1 MDHLAQRVRCYGGRV
16 SEAAYTANERD
27 VAPPAE
33 TALKQPVVLRAEHVD
48 KVFQLQHDS
57 VHTLKQRIIKPG
69 RRTFERLDALRDV
82 SFEVHRGE
90 FFGIVGR
97 NGSGKSTLLKCI
109 AGIYSPSSGV
119 ISAAGSMSTFIELGV
134 GFNPELNARDN
145 VVINGALLGLP
156 GQVIHRK
163 FDEIVAFA
171 ELEEFVD
178 MKLKNYSS
186 GMQVRLAFSVAI
198 HAEAEILLLDE
209 VLAVGDAS
217 FQRKCF
223 DTFERLRGE
232 GKTVILVTHDMSMVE
247 RFCSRAMMLERGA
260 IVSLGDPVTV
270 GRDYVQI
277 NVSRDTGLDAGTD
290 RWGDQSAEI
299 LESWFENP
307 AGKRRE
313 ALDQS
318 ESAVFKMRVRFNSA
332 HTGPIFGL
340 SLRDEQKRTAFA
352 SNTLW
357 DGITTGSFAAGDEVV
372 YELTFENYLADGR
385 YFASPAV
392 AHADAIAIADWR
404 EHMTSVL
411 VHGKRRTGGHV
422 DLPHTSGVTR
432 VKANVEHE

>member
-1 MDHLAQRVRCYGGRV
+1 MQCYGGPV
-16 SEAAYTANERD
+16 SEAASTASER
-27 VAPPAE
+27 VAESAPEAIM
-33 TALKQPVVLRAEHVD
+33 QHPVVLRAEHVD
-48 KVFQLQHDS
+48 KVFKIPHDS
-57 VHTLKQRIIKPG
+57 AYTLKQRIIKPG
-69 RRTFERLDALRDV
+69 RRTYEELEALRDV
-82 SFEVHRGE
+82 SFEVHQGE

-109 AGIYSPSSGV
+109 AGIYPPSSGM
-119 ISAAGSMSTFIELGV
+119 ISASGTMSTFIELGV

-145 VVINGALLGLP
+145 VVINGALLGLS
-156 GQVIHRK
+156 GATIHKK

-178 MKLKNYSS
+178 MKLKNFSS

-198 HAEAEILLLDE
+198 HAEADILLIDE

-232 GKTVILVTHDMSMVE
+232 GKTVILVTHDMSMIE

-260 IVSLGDPVTV
+260 IVSLGEPVKV

-277 NVSRDTGLDAGTD
+277 NVSRDSGLDLGDD
-290 RWGDQSAEI
+290 RWGDGSAEI
-299 LESWFENP
+299 VESWFEDEKG
-307 AGKRRE
+307 AKRE
-313 ALDQS
+313 ALDQG
-318 ESAVFKMRVRFNSA
+318 ERAVFKMRVRFNSDHA
-332 HTGPIFGL
+332 EPIFGV
-340 SLRDEQKRTAFA
+340 SIRDEQKRTAFA

-357 DGITTGSFAAGDEVV
+357 DGVKTGSFAAGDEVT
-372 YELTFENYLADGR
+372 YELSFENHLADGR

-392 AHADAIAIADWR
+392 SHADAIAVADWR

-411 VHGKRRTGGHV
+411 VHGTRRTGGHV
-422 DLPHTSGVTR
+422 DLPHTALIARATSEAR
-432 VKANVEHE
+432 R